1 MFKRIT
7 LAAFASTAIL
17 SLAAISPAS
26 AQHHPGTGGMHLGG
40 SGMHHPGG
48 FGGFHPGGFHPG
60 GFHPGGHHP
69 GGFHPGGFH
78 PGGFHPHHPR
88 WWRWHWRHY
97 PYSQVFVE
105 PGYSTSYVAP
115 TYTTSAP
122 TAVATCPSNCL
133 KKQYLEDG
141 SVVFTDQC
149 TNESATAPAPAG
161 SNG

>member
-17 SLAAISPAS
+17 SLAALSPAS
-26 AQHHPGTGGMHLGG
+26 AQHHPGAGGMHLGG

-48 FGGFHPGGFHPG
+48 F
-60 GFHPGGHHP
+60 

-105 PGYSTSYVAP
+105 P
-115 TYTTSAP
+115 
-122 TAVATCPSNCL
+122 
-133 KKQYLEDG
+133 
-141 SVVFTDQC
+141 
-149 TNESATAPAPAG
+149 
-161 SNG
+161 

>member
-7 LAAFASTAIL
+7 LAALASTAIL
-17 SLAAISPAS
+17 SFASLSPAS
-26 AQHHPGTGGMHLGG
+26 AQHHSGMGGMHLGG
-40 SGMHHPGG
+40 GGMHHPG
-48 FGGFHPGGFHPG
+48 GGFHPGGFHPG
-60 GFHPGGHHP
+60 GFH
-69 GGFHPGGFH
+69 
-78 PGGFHPHHPR
+78 HPHHPR

-97 PYSQVFVE
+97 PYNPVFVE

-115 TYTTSAP
+115 TYATSAP
-122 TAVATCPSNCL
+122 AVATCPSNCL

-149 TNESATAPAPAG
+149 TNESATAPATAG